1 MPQGLC
7 LRKTLCFPFL
17 LHSLWS
23 LSLLILCIQNHPRAK
38 ICLLVLEPPT
48 KLKPADGCNVLHV
61 DTDLQKVPQYIP
73 SSHSFRNDEFY
84 QDEGRNIRMCIC
96 VNIEDSFISRV
107 ILFLLILSLKIFCV
121 WCSFTC
127 FSVCCYRKVCEVVVT

>member
-1 MPQGLC
+1 M
-7 LRKTLCFPFL
+7 RKTLCLPFL

-38 ICLLVLEPPT
+38 ICLLVLEPPPNV
-48 KLKPADGCNVLHV
+48 KPAYGCNVLHV

-73 SSHSFRNDEFY
+73 SPHSFRNDELY

-96 VNIEDSFISRV
+96 VNIEYSFISRV
-107 ILFLLILSLKIFCV
+107 ILFLLITNLLHETMRLDVLSFYETPSRKRTIFSIV
-121 WCSFTC
+121 FP
-127 FSVCCYRKVCEVVVT
+127 RI